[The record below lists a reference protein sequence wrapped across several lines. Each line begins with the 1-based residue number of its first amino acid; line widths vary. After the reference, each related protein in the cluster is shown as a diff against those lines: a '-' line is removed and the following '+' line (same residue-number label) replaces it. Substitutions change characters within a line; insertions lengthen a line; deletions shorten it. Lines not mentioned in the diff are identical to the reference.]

1 MNNHNVQI
9 NFVADNPQATWLDE
23 QGSDRIKARMGDSI
37 TFHFKGPGQVGD
49 ALMMS
54 GPRRKDTSGAPFE
67 GGGQINIE
75 PDTPYTIDKEKG
87 LWGFS
92 IMFKTSKDGVDKFY
106 FLPDPELEVGSN

>member
-1 MNNHNVQI
+1 MKNHNVQI

-23 QGSDRIKARMGDSI
+23 QGSDRINAGMGDTI
-37 TFHFKGPGQVGD
+37 TFTFNGPGKVGD

-54 GPRRKDTSGAPFE
+54 GPRRKGTTGSPFE

-75 PDTPYTIDKEKG
+75 PGATYSIDKEKG

-92 IMFKTSKDGVDKFY
+92 IMFKVCQDDVDKFY